1 MEKTKILMVCLGNIC
16 RSPLAE
22 GILASKLDP
31 NRFEVDS
38 AGTGNWHVGNP
49 PDKRSIAVGKT
60 HDVHIDHLKGRQF
73 TAHDFNVFDRIYV
86 MDSSNLSNVLA
97 LREND
102 THTTKASMILEVL
115 FPGENVDVPD
125 PYYGETRDFER
136 VYDML
141 DQACTLI
148 AEELSKAPN

>member
-22 GILASKLDP
+22 GILSSKLDP
-31 NRFEVDS
+31 AVFKVDS

-49 PDKRSIAVGKT
+49 PDKRSIAVGKVNG
-60 HDVHIDHLKGRQF
+60 VHIDHLKGRQF
-73 TAHDFNVFDRIYV
+73 TSNDFNVFDRIYV
-86 MDSSNLSNVLA
+86 MDSSNLTNILA
-97 LREND
+97 LRENA
-102 THTTKASMILEVL
+102 TQATKVHMILDVL

-125 PYYGETRDFER
+125 PYHGETMDFER

-141 DQACTLI
+141 DQACSVI
-148 AEELSKAPN
+148 AENLSTLSK

>member
-31 NRFEVDS
+31 AVFEVDS

-60 HDVHIDHLKGRQF
+60 NNVHIGHLKGRQF
-73 TAHDFNVFDRIYV
+73 TADDFSAFDRIYV

-97 LREND
+97 LRENA
-102 THTTKASMILEVL
+102 TQAAKVSMILEVL

-125 PYYGETRDFER
+125 PYHGGAMDFER

-141 DQACTLI
+141 DQACTVI
-148 AEELSKAPN
+148 AEDLSTLSK